1 MHETVQMIIIMD
13 IFIVFILVGL
23 LIGHINIMIS
33 KNNAKNIKIHEHY
46 KVKSNKL
53 KVDNEWEQLNKV

>member
-1 MHETVQMIIIMD
+1 
-13 IFIVFILVGL
+13 
-23 LIGHINIMIS
+23 MIS

-53 KVDNEWEQLNKV
+53 KVDDEMEQLNKV